1 MTNSVEPST
10 APEFHALGPLSS
22 GYRLDLL
29 LGLQEEPPE
38 IPPPM
43 SRGGEVL
50 RLWSLVLSPREPG
63 HGTQSA
69 LSPLLVGQAAKNSCF
84 ARFLTGNLFQ
94 AQGGGLLDLPWGTEL
109 LPGARAGRLQHLG
122 TSGPFALVPT
132 TPQPASRGGPASP
145 GRANAR
151 RPGLRSV
158 SVIKATRHPVL

>member
-1 MTNSVEPST
+1 MLWDHCPWGTDST
-10 APEFHALGPLSS
+10 CFWAYKRSPLKS
-22 GYRLDLL
+22 R
-29 LGLQEEPPE
+29 
-38 IPPPM
+38 PM

-63 HGTQSA
+63 RGTQSA

-109 LPGARAGRLQHLG
+109 LPGARADRLQHLG